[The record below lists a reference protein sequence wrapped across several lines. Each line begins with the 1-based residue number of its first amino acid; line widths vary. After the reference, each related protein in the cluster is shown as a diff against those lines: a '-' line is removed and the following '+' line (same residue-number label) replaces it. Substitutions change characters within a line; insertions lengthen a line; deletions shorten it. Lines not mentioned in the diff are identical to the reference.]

1 MARAIFSG
9 RHPSRLWPGPY
20 FPAAIFRDYGPGHN
34 FQAAILRD
42 YGPGHI
48 FRPPS
53 FAIMARAIFSGRH
66 LSRLWPGPYFP
77 AAILRDYGPGHNF
90 QAAIFRDYGPGHDQA
105 PFFAPTRG
113 PGHQSFRSFRSFRSN
128 GATTGQTA
136 RDLPRGN
143 LGQEFV
149 PNRARIL
156 NGFCPQLHRCNWMQ
170 LRTVRRW
177 NVPPATH
184 RSCATACLVAHRSPR
199 SRASACLKS
208 TPPPL
213 PDGLGLHLLSS
224 QPRAAWFRRWSSA
237 LARGCNRIVLAK

>member
-20 FPAAIFRDYGPGHN
+20 FPAAIFRDYGPGHI
-34 FQAAILRD
+34 FRSAILRD

-66 LSRLWPGPYFP
+66 LSRLWPGPYFSAAILRDFGPGHNFP
-77 AAILRDYGPGHNF
+77 AAILRDYGPGHIF
-90 QAAIFRDYGPGHDQA
+90 RPPSFAIMARVIIFRPPSFAIMARAIFSGRHPSRLLPGAYFPAAIFRDYGPGHDQA

-136 RDLPRGN
+136 RDLPRG
-143 LGQEFV
+143 
-149 PNRARIL
+149 
-156 NGFCPQLHRCNWMQ
+156 
-170 LRTVRRW
+170 
-177 NVPPATH
+177 
-184 RSCATACLVAHRSPR
+184 
-199 SRASACLKS
+199 
-208 TPPPL
+208 
-213 PDGLGLHLLSS
+213 
-224 QPRAAWFRRWSSA
+224 
-237 LARGCNRIVLAK
+237 